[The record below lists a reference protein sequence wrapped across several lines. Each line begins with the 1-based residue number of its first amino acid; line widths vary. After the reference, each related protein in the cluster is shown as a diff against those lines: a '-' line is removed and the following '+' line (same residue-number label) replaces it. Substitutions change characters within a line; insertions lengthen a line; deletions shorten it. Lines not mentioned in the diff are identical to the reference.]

1 MATFT
6 NRATLSYNGVTTDSN
21 VTVGEI
27 LEALSVSKNAVNT
40 TYGPG
45 ETVTYVVYLVNNG
58 TAPFTGLTITDNL
71 GGYAAGGGTAY
82 HLSYVEGTL
91 RYFVNG
97 VLQTQPAVT
106 QGPPLTITGVS
117 VPGGG
122 NAALV
127 YEAQLN
133 RFASPTV
140 GGSVSNTAAVTGP
153 GVTTPLSALATVTP
167 RAEALLTVNKS
178 LSPAVVAENGQLTY
192 TFLIQNLGNTAAV
205 ATDTT
210 VLTDTFNPIIRN
222 LSATLN
228 GRALTAGT
236 DYTYDETTG
245 AFATTAGT
253 ITVPAAT
260 YTQNA
265 ATGEW
270 STVPGSAVLTV
281 TGTI

>member
-27 LEALSVSKNAVNT
+27 LEALSLSKNAVNA

-58 TAPFTGLTITDNL
+58 TAPFTGLTVTDSL
-71 GGYAAGGGTAY
+71 GGYAAGDGTAY
-82 HLSYVEGTL
+82 PLSYVDGTL
-91 RYFVNG
+91 RYYVNG
-97 VLQTQPAVT
+97 VLQTQPTVT
-106 QGPPLTITGVS
+106 AGPPMTLTGVS
-117 VPGGG
+117 IPGGG

-127 YEAQLN
+127 YEAQVS
-133 RFASPTV
+133 RFASPIA
-140 GGSVSNTAAVTGP
+140 GGSVTNRATVTGP
-153 GVTTPLSALATVTP
+153 GVTTPLTALATVTP
-167 RAEALLTVNKS
+167 RAEPLLTVNKS

-192 TFLIQNLGNTAAV
+192 TFLIQNLGNTATV

-222 LSATLN
+222 LTATLN
-228 GRALTAGT
+228 GRALVAGT
-236 DYTYDETTG
+236 DYTYDEVTG

-260 YTQNA
+260 YTQNP

-270 STVPGSAVLTV
+270 GTVPGSAVLTV

>member
-6 NRATLSYNGVTTDSN
+6 NRATLSHNGVTTDSN

-27 LEALSVSKNAVNT
+27 LEALSVSKTAVNT

-45 ETVTYVVYLVNNG
+45 DTVTYVVHLVNNG
-58 TAPFTGLTITDNL
+58 AAPFTGLTITDNL

-82 HLSYVEGTL
+82 PLSYVEGTL

-140 GGSVSNTAAVTGP
+140 GGSVNNTAAVTGP
-153 GVTTPLSALATVTP
+153 GVTTPLNALATVTP
-167 RAEALLTVNKS
+167 RAEALLTVSKS

-192 TFLIQNLGNTAAV
+192 TFLIQNLGNTAAL

-210 VLTDTFNPIIRN
+210 VLTDTFSPIIRN
-222 LSATLN
+222 LTATLN

-260 YTQNA
+260 YTQDA

-281 TGTI
+281 TGII